1 MSGKL
6 TTVSAAQS
14 NPIWEQL
21 IRRQHEIYLRPG
33 EVRSE
38 FWRDYA
44 YRRLK
49 HKTQVIKTRK
59 H

>member
-38 FWRDYA
+38 FWRDYNRLLHSYA

-49 HKTQVIKTRK
+49 HKK
-59 H
+59 